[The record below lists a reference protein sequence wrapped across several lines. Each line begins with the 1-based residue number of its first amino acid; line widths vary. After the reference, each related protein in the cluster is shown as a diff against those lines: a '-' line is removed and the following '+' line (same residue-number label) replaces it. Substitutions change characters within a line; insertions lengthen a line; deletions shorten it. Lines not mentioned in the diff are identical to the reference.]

1 MLKKLKCTDRVE
13 SLRFLLVDPDCMSA
27 FRDLVMGQGCTVEA
41 EHAGNNPLAKL
52 FSGLLDS
59 TQKHEQIPRLPDM
72 HITSIDREKI
82 ANRASVVTRHVFP
95 GEEHRV
101 V

>member
-1 MLKKLKCTDRVE
+1 
-13 SLRFLLVDPDCMSA
+13 MSA
-27 FRDLVMGQGCTVEA
+27 FRDLVMGQGCTTEA
-41 EHAGNNPLAKL
+41 APAGNNPLAKL

-82 ANRASVVTRHVFP
+82 ASRASVVTRHVFP
-95 GEEHRV
+95 GERFAV
-101 V
+101 VWTLPQNVSTPQPRSHLCHKMS